1 MGSSK
6 LNGSVQVLAQA
17 LSDVV
22 SESIDEAANRIKD
35 DIKKDM
41 NEKLDEREKHFSET
55 LSEINVAAD
64 KIKKAA
70 DQLSS

>member
-1 MGSSK
+1 M
-6 LNGSVQVLAQA
+6 
-17 LSDVV
+17 

-41 NEKLDEREKHFSET
+41 NERLNELEKHFSET

-64 KIKKAA
+64 KIKKGCGPA
-70 DQLSS
+70 